1 MLRLFLWTIL
11 CFSVVVTPA
20 HAETTR
26 SLPDRVEQW
35 MEHVVLLLTGPAWCT
50 GVVIDDQGTVATAYH
65 CVASGLRTEV
75 RTRKG
80 GYHVGKMIAADPK
93 NDVALLSVPEL
104 GSFMKGMPIREDPP
118 RQGESVYGL
127 GHPFAPAA
135 GRTMAME
142 GMLQWSVTA
151 GIVSAVGPRLIQTDT
166 ALNPGNSGGPVVDEE
181 GRIIGIASRKLSGDN
196 VAFLSASSNL
206 IRLQESKWKPS
217 LLGGQFTFGVT
228 SISPAEA
235 NAVSS
240 LAFVIGMVFRD
251 RLVLQG
257 ALGGSRA
264 ARGYAMEQ
272 GWAWAPTSEFLVAV
286 RQRFGRG
293 TWSSALDLGA
303 GLLSTTSWASE
314 FDDVEHTWTFS
325 QSPAETGLEVFGRF
339 HIGGLGLRYI
349 VMPAGRANVLS
360 EPSAKA
366 LRRASGRA
374 ETEPSYLLALDIDL
388 PGVFAT
394 F

>member
-1 MLRLFLWTIL
+1 MQSPLLRFMLVWLL
-11 CFSVVVTPA
+11 CLGSA
-20 HAETTR
+20 HAD
-26 SLPDRVEQW
+26 SPDDLPDRVEQW

-50 GVVIDDQGTVATAYH
+50 GVVIDNKGTVATAYH
-65 CVASGLRTEV
+65 CVASGLRTEI

-80 GYHVGKMIAADPK
+80 GHYIGKIIAADPK
-93 NDVALLSVPEL
+93 NDVALVSAPEL
-104 GSFMKGMPIREDPP
+104 GAFMKGMPIREDAP

-135 GRTMAME
+135 GRTLAME

-166 ALNPGNSGGPVVDEE
+166 ALNPGNSGGPVVDRQ
-181 GRIIGIASRKLSGDN
+181 GRIVGIASRKLSGDN
-196 VAFLSASSNL
+196 VAFLSAASNL
-206 IRLQESKWKPS
+206 KKLQESKWKPS
-217 LLGGQFTFGVT
+217 LLGGQFTLGLT

-235 NAVSS
+235 HAVPS
-240 LAFVIGMVFRD
+240 LGLMLGMVFRD
-251 RLVLQG
+251 RVVVQG
-257 ALGGSRA
+257 ALGGGRA

-272 GWAWAPTSEFLVAV
+272 TWAWAPTAEVIGAV

-293 TWSSALDLGA
+293 TWSSALDVGA
-303 GLLSTTSWASE
+303 GVLSSTTWSSE
-314 FDDVEHTWTFS
+314 YDDQSHTWAFF
-325 QSPAETGLEVFGRF
+325 QSPAEMGLEVFGRF

-349 VMPAGRANVLS
+349 VMPQGRASLAS
-360 EPSAKA
+360 DPTASAF
-366 LRRASGRA
+366 RAQDGRD
-374 ETEPSYLLALDIDL
+374 EMTPSYLLALDIDL

>member
-1 MLRLFLWTIL
+1 MQSPLLRFMLVWLL
-11 CFSVVVTPA
+11 CLGSA
-20 HAETTR
+20 HAE
-26 SLPDRVEQW
+26 SPDDLPDRVEQW

-50 GVVIDDQGTVATAYH
+50 GVVIDNQGTVATAYH
-65 CVASGLRTEV
+65 CVASGLRTEI

-80 GYHVGKMIAADPK
+80 GYYIGKMIAADPK
-93 NDVALLSVPEL
+93 NDVALVSAPEL
-104 GSFMKGMPIREDPP
+104 GAFMKGMPIREDAP

-135 GRTMAME
+135 GRTLAME

-166 ALNPGNSGGPVVDEE
+166 ALNPGNSGGPVVDGQ
-181 GRIIGIASRKLSGDN
+181 GRIVGIASRKLSGDN
-196 VAFLSASSNL
+196 VAFLSAASNL
-206 IRLQESKWKPS
+206 KKLQESKWKPS
-217 LLGGQFTFGVT
+217 LLGGQFTFGLT

-235 NAVSS
+235 HSVPA
-240 LAFVIGMVFRD
+240 LGLMLGMVFRD
-251 RLVLQG
+251 RVVVQG
-257 ALGGSRA
+257 ALGGGRA

-272 GWAWAPTSEFLVAV
+272 TWAWSPTTELIGAV

-293 TWSSALDLGA
+293 TWSSALDVGA
-303 GLLSTTSWASE
+303 GVLSSTTWSSE
-314 FDDVEHTWTFS
+314 YDDQSHTWTFF
-325 QSPAETGLEVFGRF
+325 QNPAELGLEVFGRF

-349 VMPAGRANVLS
+349 VMPQGRASLTS
-360 EPSAKA
+360 DPTASAF
-366 LRRASGRA
+366 RAQEDRD
-374 ETEPSYLLALDIDL
+374 ERTPSYLLALDIDL